1 MLSLFYETVIAII
14 RKSMTAHLKGWGEND
29 YLSVA
34 KAFDTF

>member
-1 MLSLFYETVIAII
+1 MLSLFYETVVAII
-14 RKSMTAHLKGWGEND
+14 RKSMTARLKGWGENY